1 MSQTP
6 APTTP
11 DLVFDVT
18 GMDCGDCAR
27 SIERVVAQLPG
38 VDSAQVSF
46 GAGTLTVGPENGASD
61 ELRRA
66 IGSAVDRAG
75 YVAVLRTNERDGRR
89 LQAPWWTNRKLIP
102 TGIAILL
109 WLGAFA
115 MDHLADRGGA
125 AIALYLL
132 AIAAGGYP
140 IMRAALQSLM
150 ARRVDMNVLMTVSV
164 IGAAILGEWSEG
176 ALVVVL
182 FTIGTTLQAITLER
196 TRSALRSLLDLAP
209 AEATVLRDGVEV
221 TASVASL
228 QVNDLVRVRPGDR
241 VPADGEIHS
250 GASALNESAIT
261 GESLPVEKGEGDQVY
276 AGTLNGSGVLV
287 VRMTKPASGS
297 MLANIVHL
305 VEEAQSSKAPS
316 QQLVDRFASI
326 YTPAVVALAA
336 VIALGGWIFADGAT
350 WVYRALVL
358 LVVACPCALVISTP
372 VSIVS
377 AIGAATRRG
386 MLVKGGSALEEAGRA
401 RVVALDKTGTLTLG
415 RPAVTRIVPFVEQP
429 ESELL
434 SLAAAVEHD
443 SEHPLARAIVAKAL
457 HDHVPQRVATNF
469 AALPGRGARA
479 TVDGDDLVIGSDRLM
494 ADVGVDAAA
503 LDRVRRIAGEFAERG
518 ESTLTM
524 ARVDGAGV
532 TILGVIAVADRIRP
546 GAHEAVR
553 TLRMHG
559 VKHVVVLTGDQEAV
573 AQRIAAEVGADEVRA
588 ELLPHEKSEAIAAL
602 QERYG
607 SVAMVGDGI
616 NDAPALATA
625 NVGIAMGIGGTDVA
639 LESADL
645 ALMRDD
651 LFAVGKVIDLSQRT
665 LAIIRQNVTL
675 SLVTKAIALLLGMLG
690 FVNLW
695 IAVLA
700 DVGTSVVVTLNGL
713 RLARLRDDDLAV
725 APAAVEEDVG
735 ACGCGDDHAH
745 EHDHQRVVAG

>member
-1 MSQTP
+1 
-6 APTTP
+6 
-11 DLVFDVT
+11 
-18 GMDCGDCAR
+18 
-27 SIERVVAQLPG
+27 
-38 VDSAQVSF
+38 
-46 GAGTLTVGPENGASD
+46 
-61 ELRRA
+61 
-66 IGSAVDRAG
+66 
-75 YVAVLRTNERDGRR
+75 
-89 LQAPWWTNRKLIP
+89 
-102 TGIAILL
+102 
-109 WLGAFA
+109 
-115 MDHLADRGGA
+115 
-125 AIALYLL
+125 
-132 AIAAGGYP
+132 
-140 IMRAALQSLM
+140 
-150 ARRVDMNVLMTVSV
+150 
-164 IGAAILGEWSEG
+164 
-176 ALVVVL
+176 
-182 FTIGTTLQAITLER
+182 
-196 TRSALRSLLDLAP
+196 
-209 AEATVLRDGVEV
+209 V

-415 RPAVTRIVPFVEQP
+415 RPAVTRIVPFVDQP